1 MNVMTEAHKAV
12 KAVLTNAPV
21 GVTLNYRSLLK
32 AALTDMHRKNKEMKP
47 TKTLT
52 VDQMFAIKHFEDC
65 IARTLEQFEK
75 LGVNDYY
82 VALANNVE
90 LNDYT
95 LLQHKDVNDKQ
106 SPLGWATYSTAI
118 VTSPAQA
125 DEYVKAFP
133 GTCKLHAQTHL
144 SNVIQSF
151 RDMLE
156 NV

>member
-1 MNVMTEAHKAV
+1 MNVMAEAHKAV
-12 KAVLTNAPV
+12 KAVIANAPF
-21 GVTLNYRSLLK
+21 GVTLNYRSLLR
-32 AALTDMHRKNKEMKP
+32 AALTDMHRKNKEMNA

-65 IARTLEQFEK
+65 IARTLEHFEK

-82 VALANNVE
+82 VAVANNVE
-90 LNDYT
+90 LHDYT
-95 LLQHKDVNDKQ
+95 LLQHKDLNDKQ

-118 VTSPAQA
+118 VTNGPQA

-133 GTCKLHAQTHL
+133 GVCKLHAQTHL
-144 SNVIQSF
+144 SYVLDSF
-151 RDMLE
+151 RDMLK